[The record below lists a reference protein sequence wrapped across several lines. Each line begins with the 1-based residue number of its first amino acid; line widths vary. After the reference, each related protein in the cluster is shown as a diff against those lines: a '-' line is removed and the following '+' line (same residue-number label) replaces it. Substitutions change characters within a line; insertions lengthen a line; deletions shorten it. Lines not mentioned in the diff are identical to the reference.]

1 MKNAREVS
9 EICKKHNIPLIID
22 ACRIAENSY
31 FIKKREKEYK
41 NHTYKEIAQ
50 EMFALADGCTMSAK
64 KDGIVNMGGFLA
76 LNSQKLTEQCRNEL
90 IITEGFITYGGIT
103 GRDMEAIAIGLEEV
117 FDPDYLQ
124 YRIASTTYLGKKL
137 VQMGIPIMLPVG
149 GHAVYID
156 AKSLYSHI
164 PVDQY
169 PGQALVCNLYLKGGI
184 RSSEIGS
191 VMFGKKEENGKRI
204 YAPMELVRLAIPR
217 RVYTQSHID
226 YVIEVFEQIKKEK
239 IKAKGIKIVKEPKYL
254 RHFTAHFKFI

>member
-1 MKNAREVS
+1 
-9 EICKKHNIPLIID
+9 
-22 ACRIAENSY
+22 
-31 FIKKREKEYK
+31 
-41 NHTYKEIAQ
+41 
-50 EMFALADGCTMSAK
+50 MFALADGCTMSAK

-76 LNSQKLTEQCRNEL
+76 LNNHKLTEQCKNEL
-90 IITEGFITYGGIT
+90 IITEGFITYGGIS
-103 GRDMEAIAIGLEEV
+103 GRDMEAIAVGLEEV

-124 YRIASTTYLGKKL
+124 YRIASTTYLGERL
-137 VQMGIPIMLPVG
+137 DQMGIPIMLPVG

-169 PGQALVCNLYLKGGI
+169 PGQSLVCNLYLKGGI

-191 VMFGKKEENGKRI
+191 VMFGKKGENQELI
-204 YAPMELVRLAIPR
+204 PAPMELVRLAIPR

-239 IKAKGIKIVKEPKYL
+239 KKAKGIKIVKEPKYL
-254 RHFTAHFKFI
+254 RHFTSHFKFV